1 MKKHFTLI
9 ELLVVI
15 AIIAILAAMLLPA
28 LNKARAKARAISCVN
43 NKKELGLAFSLY
55 ANDYND
61 MWVAYMPGYGTWN
74 MMLAGKTNF
83 KGTYATWE
91 NMVCTS
97 APYMCQKF
105 DVAWRSAAEN
115 KDCQW
120 AGTCAL
126 FVDKQNAATIS
137 SVGDIVLSSNTN
149 AASIPGDASK
159 WTVLNV
165 AQAKKPTETMAVV
178 DSWHP
183 TWKSGFWWTKGND
196 GFIITNHSGQTASV
210 FFDGHAG
217 LSSVGEIQQAA
228 NKFTCYKDENF
239 TNHIF

>member
-1 MKKHFTLI
+1 MKKRFTLI

-15 AIIAILAAMLLPA
+15 AIIAILAGMLLPA

-43 NKKELGLAFSLY
+43 NKKELGLAFALY
-55 ANDYND
+55 ANDFND

-83 KGTYATWE
+83 KGDYANWS
-91 NMVCTS
+91 NMVCPS
-97 APYMCQKF
+97 ADYMCQKF
-105 DVAWRSAAEN
+105 DVKWRAAGAD

-120 AGTCAL
+120 AGTCSL
-126 FVDKQNAATIS
+126 FVDAQNAKTIE
-137 SVGDIVLSSNTN
+137 SVGKYVISSNTD
-149 AASIPGDASK
+149 AASTPGSTAYWS
-159 WTVLNV
+159 VLNV
-165 AQAKKPTETMAVV
+165 PKLKKPTDTMAVV

-196 GFIITNHSGQTASV
+196 GFVITIHSGQTASV

-217 LSSVGEIQQAA
+217 LSSKGDIQQAA
-228 NKFTCYKDENF
+228 NVFTCYKDESY
-239 TNHIF
+239 TNIIF